1 MQSFSLIWL
10 VAMTK
15 RTSRKFFA
23 GLLIFAAL
31 VFAVTHYGELSHVFE
46 LMRSIDPAWIM
57 LAFLFQI
64 CTYIALALVWHR
76 AFTFSGVHYPVIQ
89 LVPLAIAKLFADQA
103 FPSGGISGIAFV
115 VKAFRHRDVSGVL
128 GMGVMLL
135 GVLSYYLAFALVAAA
150 ALFVLW
156 TQNDIHEWII
166 VVAAIFFVV
175 AVLIPAAI
183 LLVKRWGAQERLPAW
198 LIRLPVIAGILETFS
213 DVPDDT
219 VRNPLLLA
227 GATVYQTAVF
237 LLDAA
242 TLWAMLQAL
251 GEPSSFLTAF
261 PCFVVASIVA
271 MLSLIPLGL
280 GTFEVTCVGLLV
292 TLGIKVETALT
303 ATLLLRGFTLWLPM
317 IPGLVFTRW
326 ELR

>member
-1 MQSFSLIWL
+1 M
-10 VAMTK
+10 MK
-15 RTSRKFFA
+15 RTSSKVFA

-31 VFAVTHYGELSHVFE
+31 VFAVTHYGELGHVFV
-46 LMRSIDPAWIM
+46 LLRSINPVWIVVA
-57 LAFLFQI
+57 LLLQL

-76 AFTFSGVHYPVIQ
+76 AFAFSGVHYPLIQ

-115 VKAFRHRDVSGVL
+115 AKAFRHRNVSDAL

-135 GVLSYYLAFALVAAA
+135 GVLSYYVAFALVAAV
-150 ALFVLW
+150 ALLVLW
-156 TQNDIHEWII
+156 IRHDIHEWIL
-166 VVAAIFFVV
+166 VVVSIFLVV
-175 AVLIPAAI
+175 AVLIPGA
-183 LLVKRWGAQERLPAW
+183 LLLLKQRGMQDRLPVW
-198 LIRLPVIAGILETFS
+198 LIRLPVLSGILETFADVS
-213 DVPDDT
+213 DDA
-219 VRNPLLLA
+219 VRNPLLL
-227 GATVYQTAVF
+227 TVTTLYQTAVF

-317 IPGLVFTRW
+317 IPGLVLTRW